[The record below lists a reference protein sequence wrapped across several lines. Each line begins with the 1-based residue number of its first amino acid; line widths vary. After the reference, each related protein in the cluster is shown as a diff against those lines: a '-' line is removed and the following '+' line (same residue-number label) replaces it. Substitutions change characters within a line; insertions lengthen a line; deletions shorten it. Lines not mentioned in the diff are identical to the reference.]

1 MFNIVLRR
9 EKFLKVNLQKDVL
22 NKWKING
29 KLYNLFGLLEV
40 EDMFLFEFEEEEG
53 GLGSQDFLQN
63 GVLFFIVFWKCQM
76 VFKNKMNRISVFK
89 FVGNF
94 FRYSFVRF

>member
-40 EDMFLFEFEEEEG
+40 EDMFLFNFEEEEG
-53 GLGSQDFLQN
+53 GLGS
-63 GVLFFIVFWKCQM
+63 
-76 VFKNKMNRISVFK
+76 
-89 FVGNF
+89 
-94 FRYSFVRF
+94 